1 VPLRIRHRSH
11 RRGRR
16 VMSEINVVPYIDV
29 MLVLMVI
36 FMITAPLLTE
46 GVKVELPRADA
57 RQVEADAR
65 REHFIVH
72 VDRGGRLFTNQDN
85 EPSTPQEVRARA
97 AAVLRHNPG
106 ALFFVRGDKDAVY
119 ESVVRAMVALQQ
131 AGAPN
136 VGLITDPRAA
146 GPGPAR

>member
-1 VPLRIRHRSH
+1 
-11 RRGRR
+11 
-16 VMSEINVVPYIDV
+16 MSEINVVPYIDV

-65 REHFIVH
+65 RVHFIVH
-72 VDRGGRLFTNQDN
+72 VDKSGRLFTNQDGA
-85 EPSTPQEVRARA
+85 PATPREVRARA
-97 AAVLRHNPG
+97 VAILRNNPG
-106 ALFFVRGDKDAVY
+106 ALFFVRGDKEAVY

-136 VGLITDPRAA
+136 VGLITAPRAA
-146 GPGPAR
+146 GPSPSPSQ

>member
-1 VPLRIRHRSH
+1 
-11 RRGRR
+11 
-16 VMSEINVVPYIDV
+16 MSEINVVPYIDV

-36 FMITAPLLTE
+36 FMITAPLLSE

-57 RQVEADAR
+57 RRVEADAR

-72 VDRGGRLFTNQDN
+72 VDKSGRLFTNQDGA
-85 EPSTPQEVRARA
+85 PATPREVRARA
-97 AAVLRHNPG
+97 AAVLRNNPG
-106 ALFFVRGDKDAVY
+106 ALFFVRGDRETAY

-136 VGLITDPRAA
+136 VGLITDPGAA
-146 GPGPAR
+146 GPGQ